1 MAWSVAACLC
11 VHVGSS
17 GFLFVTAT
25 AVSLFLSFSCL
36 SPSRARALGFDPTR
50 PVDFFAVLAKTV
62 CAAPP
67 PPMPLSCPPKNS
79 SYKHLITQTKYC
91 TLVFGTV
98 LLCLLCQNYI
108 VVLKKTV
115 LLMKI

>member
-62 CAAPP
+62 CAAPRLHTTHAAP
-67 PPMPLSCPPKNS
+67 EITDAVPQKMAAVIPNKKQVYLARHYYAEITLS
-79 SYKHLITQTKYC
+79 Y
-91 TLVFGTV
+91 
-98 LLCLLCQNYI
+98 
-108 VVLKKTV
+108 
-115 LLMKI
+115 